1 MASTRYAFPKREAG
15 MKLRIVLLACIF
27 AMPANAA
34 VTNLTVEK
42 IGPLPGGYELMEGHF
57 SGALAPN
64 DPHNA
69 IITDIKLAPKNAAGR
84 VEYTAT
90 FAIARPTGSTS
101 GVLVYDVSN
110 RGRGAAAAIG
120 DGHINVL
127 SGWQGDLD
135 EGTGLQRIDLPSA
148 PVTGPAFVRFMDMP
162 AGTSTMPVKGGPQ
175 GGYGGRTFEA
185 ATADGARLYTGV
197 SDDRPSE
204 QKEVPKSDWAFADC
218 GATPFP
224 GKPDLTK
231 LCVKGGFD
239 PKLAYTLAFT
249 AKNPKVFGIGY
260 AATRDLVAFLRYD
273 GSAANPLAGKVRW
286 TIGRG
291 VSQSGNF
298 LRSLIDLGF
307 NTAEDGR
314 IVFDGLNPIV
324 GPRMLSMNH
333 RFASPGGLVSLYEI
347 GSEGTNWW
355 SSYNDGARGQGKHSL
370 LDRCLKDKTCPK
382 IAEIFGSTEFW
393 DLRASPDFV
402 GSDARADIPLP
413 ANVRRYYNAGA
424 PHNGGRG
431 GFDLVTP
438 ATQACVL
445 ISNPNPASDT
455 SKAVFAG
462 LVDWVTKGTEPPPSI
477 YPTLASGALVTPAAY
492 DRAFPKIAGVPRPAY
507 SPTYQYDLGKSFDYA
522 DLTGVVTVAPPRIIK
537 AVPQLMPRIDA
548 DGNELDGI
556 RSPLISA
563 PLGTYVGWNVFAAGF
578 QKGRFCNNIGGYI
591 PFAATKVERQAK
603 GDPRLSLEERYPSHA
618 AYVAKVKAQADK
630 LVAQRYMLPADAAR
644 IVKEA
649 EAAKLQ

>member
-1 MASTRYAFPKREAG
+1 
-15 MKLRIVLLACIF
+15 MKFGIALLANVLTVSVL
-27 AMPANAA
+27 AAPAEAA
-34 VTNLTVEK
+34 VTGLTVEK
-42 IGPLPGGYELMEGHF
+42 VGPLPGGYELMEGHF
-57 SGALAPN
+57 SGALAPG

-69 IITDIKLAPKNAAGR
+69 IINDIKLAPKNAAGK

-90 FAIARPTGSTS
+90 FAIARPTASTS

-110 RGRGAAAAIG
+110 RGRGAASPLG

-135 EGTGLQRIDLPSA
+135 DKPGVQRIDLPSA
-148 PVTGPAFVRFMDMP
+148 PVTGPVTVRFMDMP
-162 AGTSTMPVKGGPQ
+162 AGTSTMLVKDGPQ
-175 GGYGGRTFEA
+175 GTYGSRGFEA
-185 ATADGARLYTGV
+185 ATAEGARLYTAA
-197 SDDRPSE
+197 SDDRPGE

-218 GATPFP
+218 SSTPFP
-224 GKPDLTK
+224 GKPDLTR
-231 LCVKGGFD
+231 LCVKGGFN
-239 PKLAYTLAFT
+239 PALAYTLAFT
-249 AKNPKVFGIGY
+249 AKNPKVFGIGL

-273 GSAANPLAGKVRW
+273 ASATNPLAGKVRW
-286 TIGRG
+286 AIGRG
-291 VSQSGNF
+291 VSQSGNY

-333 RFASPGGLVSLYEI
+333 RFASPGGLVSLYEL
-347 GSEGTNWW
+347 GSDGPNWW
-355 SSYNDGARGQGKHSL
+355 SSYDDAGRGQGKHSL

-393 DLRASPDFV
+393 DLHASPDFV
-402 GSDARADIPLP
+402 GTDARADIPLP

-438 ATQACVL
+438 PTQACVL
-445 ISNPNPASDT
+445 ISNPAPASDT
-455 SKAVFAG
+455 NKAIFAA
-462 LVDWVTKGTEPPPSI
+462 LVDWVTKGAEPPPSI
-477 YPTLASGALVTPAAY
+477 YPTLASGGLVTPTAY

-507 SPTYQYDLGKSFDYA
+507 SPTYQYDLGKSFDYT
-522 DLTGVVTVAPPRIIK
+522 DMRGVITMAPPRIVK
-537 AVPQLMPRIDA
+537 AIPQLMPRIDA

-578 QKGRFCNNIGGYI
+578 EKGRFCNNIGGYI
-591 PFAATKVERQAK
+591 PFAVTKAERLAK
-603 GDPRLSLEERYPSHA
+603 GDPRPSLEERYPNHA

-644 IVKEA
+644 IVTEA
-649 EAAKLQ
+649 QTAKVP